1 MLVAHKR
8 LYYAWT
14 AFNLEYACSLSI
26 GQYLTNWTIR
36 QACAD
41 GIRTYDFIHGDPQFH
56 TRRSSIPTVLE
67 YGQPQCIPGCSRQMF
82 SGALPDGSSFHFV
95 VLTRVESLRLL
106 RARIRRTLRSLRR
119 VAKGPQKHI
128 KKKSPCSSEAGTGTH
143 TLCRYETQSS
153 ARDYAEL
160 QFWLKCSA
168 SSQIAN
174 HTHTHAAEQKSAR
187 GRDRLGA

>member
-1 MLVAHKR
+1 MAFEPTIS
-8 LYYAWT
+8 YT
-14 AFNLEYACSLSI
+14 AILN
-26 GQYLTNWTIR
+26 
-36 QACAD
+36 
-41 GIRTYDFIHGDPQFH
+41 FIHGDPQYQQFWSTDSH
-56 TRRSSIPTVLE
+56 SVYRVVAGRCFRGRCLT
-67 YGQPQCIPGCSRQMF
+67 
-82 SGALPDGSSFHFV
+82 AAHFISWW
-95 VLTRVESLRLL
+95 LTRVESLRLL